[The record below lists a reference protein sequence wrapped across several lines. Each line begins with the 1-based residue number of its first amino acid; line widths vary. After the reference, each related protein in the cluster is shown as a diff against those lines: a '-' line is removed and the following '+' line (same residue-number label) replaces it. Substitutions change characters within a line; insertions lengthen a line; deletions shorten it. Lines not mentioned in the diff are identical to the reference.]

1 MLGLAYLSR
10 AAPGGLA
17 DDGVSA
23 IVDSSARLFS
33 SQVYLGQSR
42 PISAN
47 LGQSRLISANLS

>member
-23 IVDSSARLFS
+23 IVDSRARLFS

-47 LGQSRLISANLS
+47 LG